1 MYNEKLLHGWFYILF
16 GYVLPEKPEMKIREY
31 ELFRAYYCGVC
42 KSIGERY
49 GLFSR
54 LTLNY
59 DSTFLA
65 LLLHSLT
72 DEKLLIKSERCIAHP
87 LNKHKVIKANTLIDY
102 ASDINIILAYYNLE
116 DNWNDEK
123 SILSR
128 SAMLILKSAF
138 KKLSKKYSEKCGI
151 IEKKLSEL
159 RKLENEKSNSMD
171 RAAEPFAKLMEEVM
185 YYTPLFKSEKKVE
198 AIKWIGYNL
207 GKWIYI
213 LDAFDDIKKDI
224 KAKSYNPLLLQ
235 YNYKGDNIE
244 EFKGAIRQK
253 VEFNLTYSLG
263 QIAKAYELLEVKNN
277 IGILENII
285 YMGML
290 RKTEQILGTGS
301 CGKIE

>member
-1 MYNEKLLHGWFYILF
+1 MF

-31 ELFRAYYCGVC
+31 ELFRAFYCGVC
-42 KSIGERY
+42 KSIGKRY
-49 GLFSR
+49 GQFQR

-72 DEKLLIKSERCIAHP
+72 DDKLIIKNERCIAHP
-87 LNKHKVIKANTLIDY
+87 INKRKVIKENSLIDY

-116 DNWNDEK
+116 DNWHDEK
-123 SILSR
+123 SILSG
-128 SAMLILKSAF
+128 SAMLLLKNSH
-138 KKLSKKYSEKCGI
+138 KKLNRKYKEKCDI
-151 IEKKLSEL
+151 IEKRLSEL
-159 RKLENEKSNSMD
+159 RKLENEKCNSMD

-185 YYTPLFKSEKKVE
+185 VYPPMYSDEKKVDVV
-198 AIKWIGYNL
+198 KWIGYNL

-224 KAKSYNPLLLQ
+224 KEKAYNPLLLQ
-235 YNYKGDNIE
+235 YNYHGQSID
-244 EFKGAIRQK
+244 EFKAEIRQK
-253 VEFNLTYSLG
+253 VEFNLTYSLS

-277 IGILENII
+277 SGILENII

-290 RKTEQILGTGS
+290 RKTEQILGIGS